1 MTENENKAFN
11 EAKKVALKEL
21 AKAKLQDKGI
31 NFFNSNSIMEE
42 VKDKVKKAKD
52 MDELKFALEGAMT
65 MTVGINGVWKKVF
78 PNDAPK
84 LYSIALIYGSDSE

>member
-52 MDELKFALEGAMT
+52 MDELKFALEDAMT
-65 MTVGINGVWKKVF
+65 MAVGIKGVWKKIF
-78 PNDAPK
+78 PNEAPT
-84 LYSIALIYGSDSE
+84 LYSVALTYDSGSE